1 MTLIPDDGD
10 IHSIGAGSF
19 EVFTDASPTLAWIK
33 NHQGRYL
40 YTNRTWRQTSTF
52 ETVEAVG
59 KTDFD
64 LWPHRT
70 ALAIRSGDEKVLRS
84 GQALKTRHRIR
95 RSAVEMMVWDSYR
108 FAFAGSSG
116 QQLIGGVAV
125 DITQR
130 MLAED
135 QLARRNELLETV
147 GTLAHVG
154 GWAVDL
160 PSMAITWSAQINRI
174 HEVDLDAAPDFER
187 AIQFYPPEARPVIAA
202 AVQEGADRGTA
213 WDLELPMVTAKGRSI
228 WVRSIGSPVI
238 EGDRVVRIV
247 GAFQDVTERRT
258 AEQER
263 ASLEARLQQ
272 SQRLES
278 LGQLAGG
285 VAHDFNNLLAA
296 IMNYAALVGSALERH
311 SCGTEDVASQEL
323 LTLADDVRQITAVAR
338 KGADL
343 THQLLMFSRREIVY
357 PERLDLNT
365 IVSEMA
371 RILRRSIRSD
381 IELSTRLGSEL
392 PGIVVDRGQM
402 EQVVMNLAVNA
413 RDAIFGAGTLSVET
427 GRFTVDPEYSRTHS
441 IIEGDYVSLTV
452 SDTGEGMTADVVA
465 RAFEP
470 FFTTKDSGSG
480 SGLGLATVYGI
491 VTRAGGATQIDSVP
505 GVGTVVRVIMPVAD
519 AASSVA
525 LPPDELAA
533 TESHGET
540 ILLVE
545 DEITVR
551 EPLRRV
557 LVEHGFAV
565 LVADDADEAIRVA
578 GAHAGPIHLLLSDL
592 GLPGRS
598 GRELGQELLATRPD
612 TRVMFMSGFNHN
624 ITTRHATV
632 EDIAPLI
639 EKPFLPSELLAQV
652 RVVLDQR

>member
-1 MTLIPDDGD
+1 MTLIPDNGD

-19 EVFTDASPTLAWIK
+19 EVFMDASPTLAWIK
-33 NHQGRYL
+33 DHEGLYL
-40 YTNRTWRQTSTF
+40 YTNRTWRQTSTIG
-52 ETVEAVG
+52 TVEAVG

-64 LWPHRT
+64 LWPHYT
-70 ALAIRSGDEKVLRS
+70 ALAIRTGDEEVLRT
-84 GQALKTRHRIR
+84 GQALSTRHRIR
-95 RSAVEMMVWDSYR
+95 LTAAQMTVWDSYR

-160 PSMAITWSAQINRI
+160 PSMAITWSPQINRI
-174 HEVDLDAAPDFER
+174 HEVDLDAAPDLER
-187 AIQFYPPEARPVIAA
+187 AIEFYPPEARPVVAA
-202 AVQEGADRGTA
+202 ALQEGADRGTA
-213 WDLELPMVTAKGRSI
+213 WDLELPMVTAQGRPI

-247 GAFQDVTERRT
+247 GAFQDVTERRH

-296 IMNYAALVGSALERH
+296 IMNYAALVGTALGKH
-311 SCGTEDVASQEL
+311 SGSTEDVASQEL
-323 LTLADDVRQITAVAR
+323 LTMADDVRQITAVAR

-343 THQLLMFSRREIVY
+343 THQLLMFSRREILH
-357 PERLDLNT
+357 PERVDLNT

-371 RILRRSIRSD
+371 GILRRSIRSD
-381 IELSTRLGSEL
+381 IELSTQLGSAL
-392 PGIVVDRGQM
+392 PAIVVDRGQM

-413 RDAIFGAGTLSVET
+413 RDAIPGSGTLSVGT
-427 GRFTVDPEYSRTHS
+427 ARFTVDPEYARTHS
-441 IIEGDYVSLTV
+441 ITEGDYVSLTV
-452 SDTGEGMTADVVA
+452 SDTGEGMSADVVA

-470 FFTTKDSGSG
+470 FFTTKRAGAG

-491 VTRAGGATQIDSVP
+491 VTRAGGVTQIESVP
-505 GVGTVVRVIMPVAD
+505 GVGTVVRVIMPAD
-519 AASSVA
+519 AGLSVA
-525 LPPDELAA
+525 LPLEEGVPGASL
-533 TESHGET
+533 GET

-545 DEITVR
+545 DEPTVR
-551 EPLRRV
+551 EPVRRV
-557 LVEHGFAV
+557 LVDGGYTV
-565 LVADDADEAIRVA
+565 LVAADADEAIRVA
-578 GAHAGPIHLLLSDL
+578 DEHVGPIQLLLSDL

-598 GRELGQELLATRPD
+598 GRELGQDLLRVRPD
-612 TRVMFMSGFNHN
+612 IRVMFMSGFNHD
-624 ITTRHATV
+624 ITMRQAPV
-632 EDIAPLI
+632 DDASPLI
-639 EKPFLPSELLAQV
+639 EKPFLPSQLLAQV